1 MWVVRNPRSDSSLFI
16 FHFRLSGEMRRI
28 CAEARSIKDG
38 SRNNA
43 RASADTV
50 AGNVFLRRAK
60 IELLRCAVSLSH
72 IQQRTMRV
80 MRFHRMCSLWPA
92 TLLCWIYMRVGLFG
106 LRTINSPVV
115 SRSIS
120 KTNHIYLAYVCC
132 FRNAT
137 SQYGSTPNRWLIKI
151 ANIAPV
157 SLNASRNTRPE
168 PEDCRNDLIELGFAN
183 MY

>member
-50 AGNVFLRRAK
+50 AGNVFLRGAK

-80 MRFHRMCSLWPA
+80 MRFHRMYVFALASR
-92 TLLCWIYMRVGLFG
+92 LLYCVGY
-106 LRTINSPVV
+106 TCESV
-115 SRSIS
+115 
-120 KTNHIYLAYVCC
+120 YLACAQLI
-132 FRNAT
+132 RQSSHAQLAKQIT
-137 SQYGSTPNRWLIKI
+137 ST
-151 ANIAPV
+151 
-157 SLNASRNTRPE
+157 
-168 PEDCRNDLIELGFAN
+168 
-183 MY
+183 